1 MQGLPGDAP
10 CLAPPPLRDV
20 ARGAARRWCRLNSI
34 RRRTSAGRSRS
45 GFSGQDYSGPDGPA
59 GDVVQAV
66 GAPAAPWIP
75 PSRTVSGIRAMPAGH
90 GPVADHEAAPRHDP
104 ARDLGLPVL
113 PALGAGG
120 HARAPGAGA
129 WPVAPWHGNACAE
142 GRLGAAIG
150 GGRDRQGAVRAPP
163 PRAAS
168 QRSRCQL
175 QRRWRCR
182 RGLTLSCPAAG
193 RASALALPVEMQQ
206 GVAHAV
212 LATMRTDPGAAAVL
226 TRIGSAGHSGL
237 ASEAGTAAGVRAAR
251 GRMLASRRP
260 PSAVRL
266 AGLMSSS
273 CRLAHP

>member
-1 MQGLPGDAP
+1 MA
-10 CLAPPPLRDV
+10 
-20 ARGAARRWCRLNSI
+20 
-34 RRRTSAGRSRS
+34 RSRITRPLLVTTRHATWVFPCYLHS
-45 GFSGQDYSGPDGPA
+45 A
-59 GDVVQAV
+59 QA
-66 GAPAAPWIP
+66 
-75 PSRTVSGIRAMPAGH
+75 AMRVR
-90 GPVADHEAAPRHDP
+90 PV
-104 ARDLGLPVL
+104 LGLGL
-113 PALGAGG
+113 SRRGTAT
-120 HARAPGAGA
+120 RA
-129 WPVAPWHGNACAE
+129 
-142 GRLGAAIG
+142 
-150 GGRDRQGAVRAPP
+150 

-168 QRSRCQL
+168 ARRSEGGGTGRVRFVPRRLVLLRARSRCQL

-182 RGLTLSCPAAG
+182 RGSTLSYPAAG

-226 TRIGSAGHSGL
+226 TRIGSAGRSGL

-260 PSAVRL
+260 SWAVRL